1 MKKLVIASVIAGAAV
16 AGLLFYLRDQY
27 SEKKTADDIT
37 DAADDAYKTADK
49 FIRKEEETFD
59 PALN

>member
-1 MKKLVIASVIAGAAV
+1 MKKLVIASVIAGAAI

-27 SEKKTADDIT
+27 SEKKTADDIS
-37 DAADDAYKTADK
+37 DAAGDAYKTANK
-49 FIRKEEETFD
+49 FIRKEEDAFD

>member
-27 SEKKTADDIT
+27 SEKKTADDVA
-37 DAADDAYKTADK
+37 DAADDAYKTANK
-49 FIRKEEETFD
+49 FIKNEEKAFD